1 VDGRLAVVRQDAFY
15 ELVPADIAERVRT
28 RDPSL
33 VLVWNQPSQ
42 TPDEDDP
49 YADFQVPD
57 DLMW

>member
-1 VDGRLAVVRQDAFY
+1 
-15 ELVPADIAERVRT
+15 VPADIAERVRA